1 MNAYQKEYIHRINK
15 VMDYIEENLDQE
27 LNLKTLAE
35 VANFSAYHFHRIFSA
50 FTGETLNGFV
60 KRKRVEKAAS
70 ILLNAEH
77 TPINEIAWKCG
88 FSSASVF
95 CRNFR
100 ERFGVSAQQ
109 FREIRP
115 QAKSKIR
122 QSDSKNGKSSE
133 YKGDYVCSIKTL
145 NNGDTIMKNIEIKE
159 MPEMNL
165 VYVRHVGEFHLIGK
179 AYEKLMKWAG
189 PRGLLNKPDVK
200 TVTVYHDD
208 PNVTEMEKVR
218 QSASLLVDDDKVKT
232 EGEVGKM
239 KLPGGK
245 YVVGRFEINVM
256 QFEEAWNSVCLWLAE
271 SGYQPADGYPYELYH
286 KEPEDPMKDN
296 FILDI
301 CIPVKPM

>member
-1 MNAYQKEYIHRINK
+1 MNAYQKEYIHRINR

-70 ILLNAEH
+70 LLLSDED
-77 TPINEIAWKCG
+77 TPVSEIADYCG
-88 FSSASVF
+88 FSSSSVF
-95 CRNFR
+95 CRNFK

-115 QAKSKIR
+115 VTKSKIR
-122 QSDSKNGKSSE
+122 QSDSKNGKSPQFE
-133 YKGDYVCSIKTL
+133 GEYVCKVETL

-159 MPEMNL
+159 MPEMSL
-165 VYVRHVGEFHLIGK
+165 VYIRHMGEFHLIGH

-189 PRGLLNKPDVK
+189 PRGLLNTPDLK
-200 TVTVYHDD
+200 TITVYHDD
-208 PNVTEMEKVR
+208 PNVTEMQKVR
-218 QSASLLVDDDKVKT
+218 QSAGLVVENENIKT

-239 KLPGGK
+239 KVPGGK
-245 YVVGRFEINVM
+245 YVVGRFEINPM
-256 QFEEAWNSVCLWLAE
+256 QFNEAWDSVCLWLSE
-271 SGYQPADGYPYELYH
+271 SGYQPADSYPYELYH
-286 KEPEDPMKDN
+286 NHPQDPMKEN